1 MTIEEAI
8 SYLENAVCELDAGIK
23 IYSGT
28 IKEEFIEQR
37 ECFTVALAALREPK
51 QTNAD
56 RIRAM
61 SDEELAKWLAEKLA
75 NQETMKLEEDGYT
88 PTATQ
93 ISALCARLTMVWL
106 DWLKQ
111 EEHHEH

>member
-1 MTIEEAI
+1 MTHI
-8 SYLENAVCELDAGIK
+8 SIGVTDNCKNPESY
-23 IYSGT
+23 GT
-28 IKEEFIEQR
+28 ICVKCNMCGRFDK
-37 ECFTVALAALREPK
+37 PK

-111 EEHHEH
+111 EEHHER